1 MNEIVQYNENTK
13 IASNEDINVYLASE
27 YINRNA
33 ANPFIIFP
41 TMTEPLCFYSTR
53 ESLMDMDKYKNF
65 IDNCIHR
72 FRKSRF
78 YKSYKAYLMSLGLD
92 RCQINGNIQDG
103 MAKIEMHHNFLTIYD
118 ITILISQHVLNTVG
132 KCTTFDIVALLKQEH
147 RLNHIPIVML
157 SETSHQLYHANPD
170 FYIGIDSTFGMWWE
184 LLLKYRYGI
193 TMDIANKVVKYIRN
207 CQSHNELNI
216 LSFYQLSNTILN
228 WGNYNEYQYYHG
240 NSTSVIDWSTSN
252 GYINDDIN
260 NIS

>member
-103 MAKIEMHHNFLTIYD
+103 
-118 ITILISQHVLNTVG
+118 IL
-132 KCTTFDIVALLKQEH
+132 
-147 RLNHIPIVML
+147 R
-157 SETSHQLYHANPD
+157 
-170 FYIGIDSTFGMWWE
+170 
-184 LLLKYRYGI
+184 
-193 TMDIANKVVKYIRN
+193 
-207 CQSHNELNI
+207 
-216 LSFYQLSNTILN
+216 
-228 WGNYNEYQYYHG
+228 
-240 NSTSVIDWSTSN
+240 
-252 GYINDDIN
+252 
-260 NIS
+260 